1 METQTY
7 DLATRAMLVSL
18 NISQW
23 TAKKRDKKASDEI
36 AEKHSA
42 SKDAGRYDKHLVA
55 RDCLAEIT
63 AIVSQMRTMHYALT
77 LPWGENGL
85 RILSSQGFVPY
96 TDKMRAL
103 RMQFSDA
110 ADKFASE
117 YPTYVAQSEALLGSL
132 RDENDYPSADD
143 IRSRF
148 DAKINFYPV
157 PESGDFRVQM
167 SNENANQI
175 RETLQK
181 ENQTLL
187 ADATRNII
195 ERLHQKASKLVN
207 TLTNRGGKGEKSPRF
222 HDSLVTNI
230 YELLDAV
237 AMLNLT
243 GDQDVTDFSTELDV
257 HLNGVNAQELRE
269 SSSLRAEI
277 AKNVGSLVQKMESF
291 L

>member
-1 METQTY
+1 MENQTY
-7 DLATRAMLVSL
+7 DLSTRAMLVSL

-23 TAKKRDKKASDEI
+23 TAKKRDKKVSDEV

-63 AIVSQMRTMHYALT
+63 AIVSQMRTVHYALT

-85 RILSSQGFVPY
+85 RILSSQGFVHY
-96 TDKMRAL
+96 TDKMRVL
-103 RMQFSDA
+103 RQRFGVA

-117 YPTYVAQSEALLGSL
+117 YPRYVAQSEALLGSL

-148 DAKINFYPV
+148 DAKINFYPI

-167 SNENANQI
+167 SNENTNQI

-181 ENQTLL
+181 ENRVLL
-187 ADATRNII
+187 TDAVREIV
-195 ERLHQKASKLVN
+195 ERLHQTASKLVN
-207 TLTNRGGKGEKSPRF
+207 TLANGEGEKSPRF
-222 HDSLVTNI
+222 HDSLVTNVL
-230 YELLDAV
+230 ELLETIP
-237 AMLNLT
+237 MLNLT
-243 GDQDVTDFSTELDV
+243 EDQDITDFSNELRI
-257 HLNGVNAQELRE
+257 HLNGVDAQNLRE
-269 SSSLRAEI
+269 SAPLRTET
-277 AKNVGSLVQKMESF
+277 AKNVSSVVRKMEAF